1 MLDKYGRKINY
12 LRVSVTDRC
21 NLRCIYCMPPEGIL
35 KKDHNDIMRYEEI
48 FNVIKTA
55 SLLGIDKVRF
65 TGGEPLILKNIDKL
79 IYNTSKISSIR
90 DIAMTTNA
98 VLLEDRVED
107 LKKAGLKRLNISLDS
122 LKKDRFRSITR
133 GGDINKVFKSIE
145 KSLSIGMRPIKINTV
160 IMKGINDDEIEEFM
174 NLTKEYP
181 ISVRFIELMP
191 IGEGR
196 KLYKD
201 SYMSSEE
208 IISKNRDFIPVE
220 TDKSSTA
227 LLYKFK
233 ESKENIGFISPMS
246 CKFCS
251 GCNRVRLTSEGTL
264 KPCLHSEK
272 EVNLRDYIEN
282 EQAILSKMNEV
293 IYNKPLEH
301 HMIEEKESNSKK
313 MMYQIGG

>member
-233 ESKENIGFISPMS
+233 RSKENIGFISPMS